1 MEARSGPGKGESNT
15 LPALFLVS
23 STPLSHTTTTHPP
36 TPQLLNNLTFASS
49 PSKAAPPVPPTD
61 DAAATVARFL
71 HTTLGL
77 PPSAVGAIIAAPA
90 AASVL
95 AAYTAGFDWGAEASF
110 DAALR
115 RFLAAARL
123 PGEPA
128 AADRVLAAWATAWY
142 DATAQQDGK
151 AEVGSPATRHH
162 PSFAN
167 ADAAHVL
174 AFSAVLLNTDA
185 HSAAVKAKM
194 TLPQFAA
201 NLAGANGGSDF
212 EGGLLEALYESVLA
226 RPMLVPG
233 GADAGDATG
242 SLSRAASASGLK
254 QRLSQGGGARRRRW
268 WQCWAGR

>member
-1 MEARSGPGKGESNT
+1 MGRWRQRKSGKRERCPRV
-15 LPALFLVS
+15 LVVF
-23 STPLSHTTTTHPP
+23 STPLLTPTTPHPP
-36 TPQLLNNLTFASS
+36 TPQLLNNLTFTSS
-49 PSKAAPPVPPTD
+49 PSEAPPRAPPTD

-71 HTTLGL
+71 HSTPGL

-90 AASVL
+90 AAPVL
-95 AAYTAGFDWGAEASF
+95 AAYAGGFDWGSETSF

-115 RFLAAARL
+115 RFLAAACL

-151 AEVGSPATRHH
+151 AEAGSPATRHH
-162 PSFAN
+162 PAFAN
-167 ADAAHVL
+167 ADAAHML

-201 NLAGANGGSDF
+201 NLAGANGGGDF
-212 EGGLLEALYESVLA
+212 DGALLEVLYSSVVA

-233 GADAGDATG
+233 GGADGDTTG
-242 SLSRAASASGLK
+242 SLSRAASASGL
-254 QRLSQGGGARRRRW
+254 RRRSSQGGGRRRW
-268 WQCWAGR
+268 WAACFAG